1 MRLWTLQDEAVYDAI
16 MKDGKYRCIASKSY
30 WLKQPHFKEA
40 YDWLVIKMEERIG
53 PAPEGVQY
61 PVWAYLKKPNK
72 KECEYS
78 EDEKVYRIE
87 FEIDPKDVLVTHV
100 GLWNAP
106 INGEFCFDIPC
117 ERYETFEDWDDAMTK
132 AEKQAI
138 EIAHTLGWDV
148 YDRAKKESWNMVIC
162 EEIPVTKKGDVQI
175 TFWELRKE
183 QIKKVR
189 IFQKGKPT
197 KTAP

>member
-61 PVWAYLKKPNK
+61 PVWAYLKKPSAE
-72 KECEYS
+72 ECYS
-78 EDEKVYRIE
+78 DDLEKVYRIE
-87 FEIDPKDVLVTHV
+87 FEIDPKDVFLTDF
-100 GLWNAP
+100 GFWFYP
-106 INGEFCFDIPC
+106 INNIFYFNIPHTD
-117 ERYETFEDWDDAMTK
+117 YETYEEWEDAYDA
-132 AEKQAI
+132 AEA
-138 EIAHTLGWDV
+138 EIREQGEDV
-148 YDRAKKESWNMVIC
+148 YEKAKKESWNVAIYNGF
-162 EEIPVTKKGDVQI
+162 PQKRKWAQA